1 MLTLILHLVKVTKE
15 VVNFFSLH
23 IVFAKL
29 VLEYHERLLKIL
41 NARVK
46 VSRLEADQTKCQV
59 ALSCDNVIRSKLILK
74 EVFNFWNVL
83 NGLVIVVLVYRL
95 VCNSSEQISL
105 CYVFFPN
112 LNNFGEE
119 RSGFLNW
126 FFVSEKLTHVIVRTT
141 EVETLRAVLF
151 AFQEDTIRQF
161 FKGFLVSFRFGLGQ
175 K

>member
-1 MLTLILHLVKVTKE
+1 MVATSILFSMLALILHLIKVTKE
-15 VVNFFSLH
+15 IVYFFSLH
-23 IVFAKL
+23 IVFPEL
-29 VLEYHERLLKIL
+29 ILEHHKRFLEVF

-83 NGLVIVVLVYRL
+83 DGLVIVVLVYRL

-141 EVETLRAVLF
+141 EVEALRAVLF
-151 AFQEDTIRQF
+151 AFQEDSIW
-161 FKGFLVSFRFGLGQ
+161 
-175 K
+175 